1 MYIKEMKTYI
11 HKKNYAEM
19 IIAVLFIIRKKQK
32 TGSNPDVWIVN
43 E

>member
-11 HKKNYAEM
+11 HKKKYAEM